1 MTRAADSVGESVKA
15 GLLGLSKRAVEV
27 GKAGAEVTAQA
38 AHAAEKR
45 LSESTEEARK
55 EAAKR
60 GRQAR
65 KDLSKASK
73 QARKEAAARLAELR
87 KPGRKAR
94 KAAVQAAKAAG
105 ESKRKAKKDFKQA
118 KKDFRAAL
126 EEAKLAAKGTRKRR
140 KWPLFLVLGVL
151 AAAGAAVALRGKQE
165 PPVATEPPRAAPKP
179 ATPEST
185 GNGQH
190 APSPSPAEKQN

>member
-38 AHAAEKR
+38 AQAAEKR
-45 LSESTEEARK
+45 LSESTEEARR
-55 EAAKR
+55 EAARR

-65 KDLSKASK
+65 KDLTRASK
-73 QARKEAAARLAELR
+73 QARKEAAERLAELR

-94 KAAVQAAKAAG
+94 KAAFQAAKAAG
-105 ESKRKAKKDFKQA
+105 ESKRAAKKEFKQA
-118 KKDFRAAL
+118 RKDFRAAL
-126 EEAKLAAKGTRKRR
+126 EEAKLAAKGARR
-140 KWPLFLVLGVL
+140 RRRWPLFLVLGVV
-151 AAAGAAVALRGKQE
+151 AAAGAAVALRSKQE
-165 PPVATEPPRAAPKP
+165 PAVATEPPKAAPKP
-179 ATPEST
+179 VNPEST
-185 GNGQH
+185 TNGQH

>member
-1 MTRAADSVGESVKA
+1 MTRAADSVGESARA

-27 GKAGAEVTAQA
+27 GKAGAEVAAQA
-38 AHAAEKR
+38 AQAAEKR

-60 GRQAR
+60 GKQAR
-65 KDLSKASK
+65 KDLAKASK
-73 QARKEAAARLAELR
+73 QARKEAAERLAELR

-94 KAAVQAAKAAG
+94 KAALQAAKAAG
-105 ESKRKAKKDFKQA
+105 QSKRKAKKDFKQA
-118 KKDFRAAL
+118 KKDFQAAL
-126 EEAKLAAKGTRKRR
+126 EEARLAAKGTKRRR

-151 AAAGAAVALRGKQE
+151 AAGAAVALRGKQE

-185 GNGQH
+185 ANGQH